1 MQTEICRGELIMPR
15 LFGTD
20 GVRGIANKE
29 LTPDQAFR
37 LGWAGAQVL
46 AGECTHKPV
55 IIVGSDTRISCA
67 MLESALVAGICS
79 AGADVFICGVIPTPG
94 IAYLVRKYKCDA
106 GVMIS
111 ASHNSYEFNGIK
123 FFSSNG
129 YKLPDEVEDK
139 IEALVENYAK
149 ASCERPIGDLIGRR
163 IEKKNASRDYTEH
176 LKRRMGVDLSG
187 MKIGLD
193 CANGACAHIAPG
205 LFSDLGADVV
215 AIGTEPDGININQNC
230 GSTHLER
237 LRQLVRRESCDIGI
251 AFDGDADRMLAVD
264 ENGVVVDGDVIMA
277 IVAMDMKSQ
286 KQLNDDTLVVTVMS
300 NLGLDIMA
308 EERGLK
314 LAKTKVGD
322 RYVLEE
328 MLKQGYS
335 IGGEQ
340 SGHIILL
347 EHSTTGDGM
356 LSALRLLRALV
367 NKSER
372 LSDARQIMQIL
383 PQVLK
388 SAKVPNERKS
398 SAMEDEDIKAA
409 CDKIQKQLGSK
420 GRILVRASGTEP
432 IIRVML
438 EGQDID
444 EITKM
449 AEQVTELIVSKYGI

>member
-1 MQTEICRGELIMPR
+1 M
-15 LFGTD
+15 
-20 GVRGIANKE
+20 
-29 LTPDQAFR
+29 
-37 LGWAGAQVL
+37 
-46 AGECTHKPV
+46 
-55 IIVGSDTRISCA
+55 
-67 MLESALVAGICS
+67 
-79 AGADVFICGVIPTPG
+79 
-94 IAYLVRKYKCDA
+94 
-106 GVMIS
+106 
-111 ASHNSYEFNGIK
+111 
-123 FFSSNG
+123 
-129 YKLPDEVEDK
+129 
-139 IEALVENYAK
+139 
-149 ASCERPIGDLIGRR
+149 
-163 IEKKNASRDYTEH
+163 
-176 LKRRMGVDLSG
+176 
-187 MKIGLD
+187 
-193 CANGACAHIAPG
+193 
-205 LFSDLGADVV
+205 
-215 AIGTEPDGININQNC
+215 
-230 GSTHLER
+230 
-237 LRQLVRRESCDIGI
+237 RQLVRRESCDIGI

>member
-1 MQTEICRGELIMPR
+1 MSR

-20 GVRGIANKE
+20 GVRGVANKE
-29 LTPDQAFR
+29 LTPDLAYK

-55 IIVGSDTRISCA
+55 ILVGFDTRISCG
-67 MLESALVAGICS
+67 MLESAMVSGICS
-79 AGADVFICGVIPTPG
+79 AGADAFICGVLPTPG

-111 ASHNSYEFNGIK
+111 ASHNSFEYNGIK
-123 FFSSNG
+123 FFSSSG
-129 YKLPDEVEDK
+129 YKLPDDVEDK
-139 IEALVENYAK
+139 IEELVRNYSEAD
-149 ASCERPIGDLIGRR
+149 CERPVGDKLGRR
-163 IEKKNASRDYTEH
+163 IEKKNASRDYSEH
-176 LKRRMGVDLSG
+176 LKRRMSVDLSG
-187 MKIGLD
+187 LKIGLD

-215 AIGTEPDGININQNC
+215 VLGTEPDGININDQC

-237 LRQLVRRESCDIGI
+237 LRQLVRRESCEIGI

-264 ENGVVVDGDVIMA
+264 ENGTAIDGDVIMA
-277 IVAMDMKSQ
+277 IIALDMKRLG
-286 KQLNDDTLVVTVMS
+286 QLKDDSLVVTIMS

-308 EERGLK
+308 AEQGIK
-314 LAKTKVGD
+314 LVKTKVGD

-328 MLKQGYS
+328 MLKEGYA

-340 SGHIILL
+340 SGHVILL

-367 NKSER
+367 NSGER
-372 LSDARQIMQIL
+372 LSEARHVMQVL
-383 PQVLK
+383 PQVLRSARIPNDRKK
-388 SAKVPNERKS
+388 SAMDDK
-398 SAMEDEDIKAA
+398 DIQAA
-409 CDKIQKQLGSK
+409 CDKVQAQLGDK

-432 IIRVML
+432 IIRVMI

-449 AEQVTELIVSKYGI
+449 TDQITELIVSRYGI

>member
-1 MQTEICRGELIMPR
+1 MGR

-29 LTPDQAFR
+29 LTPDLAFK

-111 ASHNSYEFNGIK
+111 ASHNSFEFNGIK
-123 FFSSNG
+123 FFSSQG

-139 IEALVENYAK
+139 IETLVKSYDENM
-149 ASCERPIGDLIGRR
+149 ERPIGDQLGHR
-163 IEKKNASRDYTEH
+163 IEKKNSSRDYSEH

-205 LFSDLGADVV
+205 LFSDLGADV
-215 AIGTEPDGININQNC
+215 ASIGIEPDGVNINDQC
-230 GSTHLER
+230 GSTHLDR

-264 ENGVVVDGDVIMA
+264 ENGYVIDGDVIMA
-277 IVAMDMKSQ
+277 IVALDMQ
-286 KQLNDDTLVVTVMS
+286 RQNQLKDDTLVVTVMS

-308 EERGLK
+308 EEKGLK
-314 LAKTKVGD
+314 LVKTKVGD

-328 MLKQGYS
+328 MLKEGYTV
-335 IGGEQ
+335 GGEQ

-347 EHSTTGDGM
+347 DHSTTGDGM

-367 NKSER
+367 NNSER
-372 LSDARQIMQIL
+372 LSEAKNVMTVL

-388 SAKVPNERKS
+388 SARVPNESKAA
-398 SAMEDEDIKAA
+398 AMEDADIKAA
-409 CDKIQKQLGSK
+409 CDKIQKQLGNK

-449 AEQVTELIVSKYGI
+449 TDQVTELIVSKYGI

>member
-1 MQTEICRGELIMPR
+1 MSR

-20 GVRGIANKE
+20 GVRGVANKE
-29 LTPDQAFR
+29 LTPDLAYK

-46 AGECTHKPV
+46 AGETTHKPV
-55 IIVGSDTRISCA
+55 ILVGGDTRISCG
-67 MLESALVAGICS
+67 MLEAALVAGICS
-79 AGADVFICGVIPTPG
+79 AGADVYICGVIPTPG

-111 ASHNSYEFNGIK
+111 ASHNSFEYNGIK
-123 FFSSNG
+123 FFSSSG

-139 IEALVENYAK
+139 IEELINSYDSEDV
-149 ASCERPIGDLIGRR
+149 SERPVGGQIGRR
-163 IEKKNASRDYTEH
+163 IEKKNASRDYSEN
-176 LKRRMGVDLSG
+176 LKRRMSVDLSG

-193 CANGACAHIAPG
+193 CANGACGHIAPG
-205 LFSDLGADVV
+205 LFSDLGADVI
-215 AIGTEPDGININQNC
+215 AMGTEPDGLNINDQC
-230 GSTHLER
+230 GSTHMER
-237 LRQLVRRESCDIGI
+237 LRQLVRREGCDIGI

-264 ENGVVVDGDVIMA
+264 ENGALVDGDVIMA
-277 IVAMDMKSQ
+277 IVALDMKRSN
-286 KQLNDDTLVVTVMS
+286 QLKDDSLVVTVMS

-308 EERGLK
+308 GEQGIK
-314 LAKTKVGD
+314 LVKTKVGD

-328 MLKQGYS
+328 MLKEGYT

-367 NKSER
+367 NSSER
-372 LSDARQIMQIL
+372 LSEAKNIMQVL

-388 SAKVPNERKS
+388 SARVPNDRKAA
-398 SAMEDEDIKAA
+398 AMEDKDIKAA
-409 CDKIQKQLGSK
+409 CDKVQAQLGSK

-432 IIRVML
+432 IIRVMI
-438 EGQDID
+438 EGQDIE

-449 AEQVTELIVSKYGI
+449 TEQITELIVSRYGI